1 MDVTKNAYGL
11 TDEDILYADDKALNQ
26 FVSLKKIQPYRPDE
40 GQVNMQTLRKKKHE
54 VKKTAERNKVNSIES
69 SQNLIYNRK
78 ELIKIWLNLKR
89 KKKK

>member
-54 VKKTAERNKVNSIES
+54 VKKTAERNKVTIIE
-69 SQNLIYNRK
+69 NYLI
-78 ELIKIWLNLKR
+78 
-89 KKKK
+89 